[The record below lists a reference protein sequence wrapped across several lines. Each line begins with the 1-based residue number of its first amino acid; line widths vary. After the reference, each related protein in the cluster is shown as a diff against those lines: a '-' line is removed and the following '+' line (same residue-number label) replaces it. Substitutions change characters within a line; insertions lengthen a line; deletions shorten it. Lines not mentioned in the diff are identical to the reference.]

1 MNNHIRPITQADLE
15 DLKNVVDSCEL
26 FPSEYLAE
34 MIDDYLH
41 NPDTQD
47 FWLTCVDNQKAVAI
61 GYCVPEKLTDGTY
74 NLLAIGVARDA
85 QRKGIARE
93 MMLYIEQ
100 YLKEKDG
107 RILIVETSSDDAQA
121 AARNFYTRLGYL
133 QTATIP
139 DFWKEGE
146 DKIVFWKKL

>member
-1 MNNHIRPITQADLE
+1 MNNQIRPITRADLE
-15 DLKNVVDSCEL
+15 DLKKVVDSCEL

-34 MIDDYLH
+34 MIDDYLY

-47 FWLTCVDNQKAVAI
+47 FWFTCVDNQKAIAI
-61 GYCVPEKLTDGTY
+61 GYCVPEKFTDGTY

-93 MMLYIEQ
+93 MTLYIEQ

-107 RILIVETSSDDAQA
+107 RVLIVETSSDDAQA

>member
-1 MNNHIRPITQADLE
+1 MNNQIRPITQADLE

-34 MIDDYLH
+34 MIDDYLY

-47 FWLTCVDNQKAVAI
+47 FWFTCVDNQKAVAI
-61 GYCVPEKLTDGTY
+61 GYCVPEKFTDGTY

-100 YLKEKDG
+100 YLKQKDG
-107 RILIVETSSDDAQA
+107 RVLIVETSSDDAQA

>member
-1 MNNHIRPITQADLE
+1 MNNQIRPITQADLE

-34 MIDDYLH
+34 MIDDYLN

-47 FWLTCVDNQKAVAI
+47 FWFTCIDNQKAVAI
-61 GYCVPEKLTDGTY
+61 GYCVPEKFTDGTY

-93 MMLYIEQ
+93 MTLYIEQ

-107 RILIVETSSDDAQA
+107 RVLIVETSSDDAQA

>member
-47 FWLTCVDNQKAVAI
+47 FWFTCVDNQKAIAI
-61 GYCVPEKLTDGTY
+61 GYCVPEKFTDGTY
-74 NLLAIGVARDA
+74 NLLAIGVARGA

>member
-1 MNNHIRPITQADLE
+1 MNNQIRPITRADLE
-15 DLKNVVDSCEL
+15 DLKKVVDSCEL

-34 MIDDYLH
+34 MIDDYLY

-47 FWLTCVDNQKAVAI
+47 FWFTCVDNQKAVAI
-61 GYCVPEKLTDGTY
+61 GYCVPEKFTDGTY

-93 MMLYIEQ
+93 MTLYIEQ

-107 RILIVETSSDDAQA
+107 RVLIVETSSDDAQM
-121 AARNFYTRLGYL
+121 AARNFYARLGYL